1 MSDMEVDRD
10 HGYILLLEPDEAT
23 GGYTS
28 KYLFIGRRSAPY
40 ASSSGGI
47 SAVTVSGMSF
57 EQDSAGRGVLT
68 LNNYRNSGSIL
79 VIHDMGN
86 GFALKCPAGTQNML
100 RRIEVSNKW
109 HGCSLTLAGS
119 GRLRKTSG
127 SCAAPCRKTIL
138 YSNEKECRLTVNKNT
153 SVRVGGSEQAV
164 SVQISPDQAGDV
176 PPVYLLGSLRAY
188 SDSSERL
195 VGEFFEGGSELE
207 TEYHGYPENNTLG
220 NWVYTLIEDTYTAF
234 IPATYVEF
242 R

>member
-1 MSDMEVDRD
+1 MMVTD
-10 HGYILLLEPDEAT
+10 DENAARGAWFLST
-23 GGYTS
+23 FFNGT
-28 KYLFIGRRSAPY
+28 P
-40 ASSSGGI
+40 ASSDI
-47 SAVTVSGMSF
+47 SIDCWKNSTSSP
-57 EQDSAGRGVLT
+57 QSKW
-68 LNNYRNSGSIL
+68 NNYRNSGSIL

-119 GRLRKTSG
+119 GRLDVNTLASSRDNYG
-127 SCAAPCRKTIL
+127 MIL

-153 SVRVGGSEQAV
+153 SVRVGGSVQAV
-164 SVQISPDQAGDV
+164 SVQISPDQAGDT
-176 PPVYLLGSLRAY
+176 PPVNLLGSLRAY